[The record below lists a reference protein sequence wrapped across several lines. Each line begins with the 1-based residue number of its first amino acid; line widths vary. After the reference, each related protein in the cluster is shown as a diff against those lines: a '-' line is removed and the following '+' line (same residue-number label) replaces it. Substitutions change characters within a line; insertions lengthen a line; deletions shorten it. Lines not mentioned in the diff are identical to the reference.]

1 MHSRIS
7 LRSQKI
13 SLTFLNGIRWDS
25 VLFGVLS
32 FILAHSV
39 ILGEIRP
46 FGPAAVGAV
55 SVWDKRNRWWVLAG
69 TLLGIVTTGGG
80 ALLIF
85 TNWLVVIVL
94 FATLYRQFLITKQ
107 QWITIPA
114 IVMSIVLITKGV
126 LLLLGQQE
134 IYGWVVVVFE
144 SIFSGLITLVALT
157 SLSGW
162 EKLIRNAELALEDK
176 VSAMIIGLGVLL
188 GLGGVYFAQVNIQSL
203 ISRILVL
210 IAAFLGG
217 PGSGAAM
224 GTMVGIVPSMTG
236 TINMASI
243 GFYALSG
250 LLGGVFQGLGRI
262 GILIGFT
269 LGNLLLSIYFSG
281 QEQVLMTLIETS
293 IAGVIFFVIPT
304 GLIQRVEK
312 ELDINEDRQTH
323 EESAKKLEK
332 ISTIF
337 SELSEAFVPQAATLE
352 KEVEGNPM
360 NVILN
365 EVTEQVCEKCP
376 HKPVCW
382 DKEFYKTYRSMVEVC
397 SKAEYNKRIIDQDYS
412 LELQRRCIR
421 LRELTVAL
429 KAQLKLYQLERYY
442 QDSLYRSQKIVSKQL
457 SGIAELVKGFSKDI
471 KYKETSNEELAEA
484 IKVTLLE
491 DNIKVQEVKV
501 IENPEKDKEI
511 IIVQKACPEQNWC
524 TYFIAPKI
532 SQILDRTYTVKT
544 CRCPT
549 AGNRSC
555 TYHLKPSQAYSVVT
569 GAAMVIKDASGIS
582 GDNWT
587 CLSLPN
593 HKFAMI
599 LSDGMGAG
607 SKAAVESN
615 TAIKLLERLLEAGL
629 SHQMAVDTVNSV
641 LCLRSTEDTFA
652 TVDMVVINE
661 VWATAE
667 FTKIG
672 AAPSFIKRRNQ
683 VQVVKGQSLPVGIL
697 NQVEAEHLQY
707 PVEVGDIIINM
718 TDGVFDA
725 LQGDLEY
732 WCKVIQ
738 ALPQDDPQAI
748 ANYIIEL
755 ARKTQMEQ
763 IKDDLTVLVGRI
775 DYRSE

>member
-1 MHSRIS
+1 MYGRTD
-7 LRSQKI
+7 LRTQKL
-13 SLTFLNGIRWDS
+13 SLTLLNGIRWDS

-46 FGPAAVGAV
+46 FGPAVVGAV
-55 SVWDKRNRWWVLAG
+55 SVWDKKNRWWVLAG
-69 TLLGIVTTGGG
+69 TLGGIITTGGG
-80 ALLIF
+80 LAVLA
-85 TNWLVVIVL
+85 NSLVVIAL
-94 FATLYRQFLITKQ
+94 FVTLYRHFLVTKQ
-107 QWITIPA
+107 QWLTIPA
-114 IVMSIVLITKGV
+114 IVMAIVLITKGV
-126 LLLLGQQE
+126 FLLFGQQE
-134 IYGWVVVVFE
+134 VYGWVVVVFE
-144 SIFSGLITLVALT
+144 SIFAGLITLVALT

-162 EKLIRNAELALEDK
+162 DKLRTNAELALEDK
-176 VSAMIIGLGVLL
+176 VSAMIIGLGILL
-188 GLGGVYFAQVNIQSL
+188 GLGGVYIAQINIQSL
-203 ISRILVL
+203 VSRILVL

-217 PGSGAAM
+217 PGAGAAI
-224 GTMVGIVPSMTG
+224 GTMVGLVPSMTG
-236 TINMASI
+236 IINMTSI

-262 GILIGFT
+262 GILIGFA

-281 QEQVLMTLIETS
+281 HEQVIMTLVETS
-293 IAGVIFFVIPT
+293 LAGFIFFLIPT
-304 GLIQRVEK
+304 GFIQRVEK
-312 ELDINEDRQTH
+312 ELDINEEREAH
-323 EESAKKLEK
+323 EESAQKLNK

-337 SELSEAFVPQAATLE
+337 TELSEAFVPQAATLE
-352 KEVEGNPM
+352 AEAEGNPM
-360 NVILN
+360 SIILN
-365 EVTEQVCEKCP
+365 QVAEEVCDKCP
-376 HKPVCW
+376 HQLVCW
-382 DKEFYKTYRSMVEVC
+382 EKEFYKTYRSMVEVC
-397 SKAEYNKRIIDQDYS
+397 SKAEYNKKIVDQDYS
-412 LELQRRCIR
+412 LELQRRCMR

-429 KAQLKLYQLERYY
+429 KAQLKIFQMERYY
-442 QDSLYRSQKIVSKQL
+442 QDSLYRSQLIVSKQL

-471 KYKETSNEELAEA
+471 RYKETSNEELAEA
-484 IKVTLLE
+484 IKITLLE

-511 IIVQKACPEQNWC
+511 IVVQKACPEQNWC

-532 SQILDRTYTVKT
+532 SQLLDRTYTVKT

-555 TYHLKPSQAYSVVT
+555 TYHLKPSQAYSVAT
-569 GAAMVIKDASGIS
+569 GVAMAIKDPSGIS
-582 GDNWT
+582 GDKWT
-587 CLSLPN
+587 FLSLPN

-599 LSDGMGAG
+599 LSDGMGTG

-667 FTKIG
+667 FIKIG

-707 PVEVGDIIINM
+707 PVEVGDIIITM

-732 WCKVIQ
+732 WCKVLQ

-748 ANYIIEL
+748 ANYLIEL
-755 ARKTQMEQ
+755 ARKAQMEQ
-763 IKDDLTVLVGRI
+763 IKDDLTVLVARV